1 MGEHDVTGPSEE
13 ERRAFSQALLEDVRA
28 LERMIAEGRIETGV
42 RRIGAE
48 QELFLVNP
56 SFEAHC
62 VADQVLARLKGNFTP
77 ELARFN
83 VEANASPQLLTGDCL
98 GAMERELSGM
108 VAEVE
113 RAAGEVGSRA
123 VLCGILPTLHQHELG
138 LDAMVQEP
146 RYLALNQILSEMR
159 GSEFTAHIKGL
170 DELRVT
176 HDNVMLEAC
185 NTSFQ
190 LHFQTGPDEFPFLY
204 NLAQVVIAP
213 VLACS
218 VNSPVFLQHRLWHE
232 TRVALFQQSLDAR
245 NESQQRRGSRRR
257 VTFGAGWVQKSVL
270 EIFREDVAR
279 FRVLL
284 SSDLG
289 ESSLAMLDRGE
300 IPPLKALC
308 LFNGTVYRWNR
319 PCYGVKDGKAHLRIE
334 SRAFPAGPTVL
345 DEMAGAALYFGLMVA
360 LGETLGDVRTKMAF
374 DDARTNFLAAARYG
388 LDAQFRWVEGEQVP
402 ARALILERLLPMARE
417 GLQEKRIDPGDID
430 RYLGVVEERVRSGR
444 TGAKW
449 ALDSLAD
456 MGGRGTP
463 DSRHRALTAAMYAG
477 QHTDEPVHKWP
488 LAGLET
494 KTDWRHSYRTVRQ
507 VMTRDVFTVGPEDV
521 VDLVASLMDWE
532 HLHRVPV
539 EDKDGRLVGMISQ
552 RSLLRVLA
560 QRTLAGRAVA
570 VREIMKPTPLI
581 TVEPGASTLDAI
593 ELMRAHKVGSLPV
606 VEGDRLVG
614 IVTEHDFIAVAAK
627 LLEESL
633 RGA

>member
-1 MGEHDVTGPSEE
+1 
-13 ERRAFSQALLEDVRA
+13 
-28 LERMIAEGRIETGV
+28 MIAEGRIETGV

-430 RYLGVVEERVRSGR
+430 RYLGVVEERVR
-444 TGAKW
+444 
-449 ALDSLAD
+449 
-456 MGGRGTP
+456 
-463 DSRHRALTAAMYAG
+463 
-477 QHTDEPVHKWP
+477 
-488 LAGLET
+488 
-494 KTDWRHSYRTVRQ
+494 
-507 VMTRDVFTVGPEDV
+507 
-521 VDLVASLMDWE
+521 
-532 HLHRVPV
+532 
-539 EDKDGRLVGMISQ
+539 
-552 RSLLRVLA
+552 
-560 QRTLAGRAVA
+560 
-570 VREIMKPTPLI
+570 
-581 TVEPGASTLDAI
+581 
-593 ELMRAHKVGSLPV
+593 
-606 VEGDRLVG
+606 
-614 IVTEHDFIAVAAK
+614 
-627 LLEESL
+627 
-633 RGA
+633 